1 MTPTTSLE
9 TGQMIAPSWGLQN
22 TQGRNTAQESSQVD
36 GATLVPFAPQPHLA
50 TLIDRTTITGELIPP
65 LVIGIEPLVSEL
77 PTSTGNTWQPVRCF
91 VDIYVDVELEMELV
105 YGYDYVDPS
114 MPSIPVNYKFPSMA
128 IGQVDTPSNYGP
140 INTEVDLQYGNII
153 STERLSRSWFPT
165 FKGKEVPLARTNKDL
180 RAEVANKPLT
190 RSAAKKKK
198 TDEAQKKI
206 ADAEAIANNN
216 RRNIDS
222 IIKTLQKIH
231 PKDQELKNLHA

>member
-1 MTPTTSLE
+1 
-9 TGQMIAPSWGLQN
+9 
-22 TQGRNTAQESSQVD
+22 
-36 GATLVPFAPQPHLA
+36 
-50 TLIDRTTITGELIPP
+50 
-65 LVIGIEPLVSEL
+65 
-77 PTSTGNTWQPVRCF
+77 
-91 VDIYVDVELEMELV
+91 
-105 YGYDYVDPS
+105 
-114 MPSIPVNYKFPSMA
+114 MA

-140 INTEVDLQYGNII
+140 INTEVDLQYGNIV

-180 RAEVANKPLT
+180 RAEVDNKPLT

-198 TDEAQKKI
+198 TDDAQKI